1 MCTRKI
7 RRMIGLLAMLL
18 ALGLTASSLAQER
31 CSIAEIARQA
41 QEMGGRWQARYPA
54 GGGETAID
62 CPIIVPETEKMPV
75 LTVERLK
82 PSKEEFD
89 RVIKTC
95 EMIRPENPRFVL
107 TLENGGVQTIR
118 FGTNGAGLTAD
129 YERCQ
134 EVWIQQGDYEMIQSD
149 EPVRGY
155 MIIREDGYAWD
166 FAQDA
171 PLADGNNRTLCDAGA
186 FLRGWI
192 EKHYPDAEIDLQLH
206 TASVYSLRRSQD
218 IRDGRTS
225 RETGT
230 DIYEG
235 CFVLSYEQM
244 IAGIPLFAPISE
256 LYVNTAQTPGAV
268 SADRKLKAYYQGAWD
283 AQTRVEL
290 RYKNDSWFYALMMLD
305 RVREVKRE
313 DVPLAPLESV
323 IRNLEKE
330 IEAGRIFDVLA
341 LRLGYVLYSD
351 PDTTDWAWA
360 VPCWLADCT
369 TQAGSG
375 GDRLDEV
382 SFWNEWE
389 FTRIPVNAQTAE
401 VIYYGT
407 PVREDYALP
416 EILTW

>member
-1 MCTRKI
+1 
-7 RRMIGLLAMLL
+7 MIGLLAMLL
-18 ALGLTASSLAQER
+18 ALGFTASSLAQER
-31 CSIAEIARQA
+31 CTIAEIARQA
-41 QEMGGRWQARYPA
+41 QEMGGRWQARYPVD
-54 GGGETAID
+54 GREIAID
-62 CPIIVPETEKMPV
+62 CPIIVPKAEKLPAV
-75 LTVERLK
+75 TVERLK
-82 PSKEEFD
+82 PSKEAFD
-89 RVIKTC
+89 QVMETC
-95 EMIRPENPRFVL
+95 EMVRPENPKFLL
-107 TLENGGVQTIR
+107 TLENGDVQTIR
-118 FGTNGAGLTAD
+118 FATNGAGLTAD

-134 EVWIQQGDYEMIQSD
+134 EVWVQQGDYEMIKSD

-155 MIIREDGYAWD
+155 RIVREDGYAWD
-166 FAQDA
+166 FPQDA
-171 PLADGNNRTLCDAGA
+171 PLADGSRYTLCDAEA

-192 EKHYPDAEIDLQLH
+192 ERYYPGAGIDLQLH

-218 IRDGRTS
+218 IRDGKTS

-235 CFVLSYEQM
+235 CFVLGFEQM
-244 IAGIPLFAPISE
+244 IEDIPLFAPISE
-256 LYVNTAQTPGAV
+256 LYVNTAQTPGAA

-290 RYKNDSWFYALMMLD
+290 RYKNDSWFYALMMLA
-305 RVREVKRE
+305 RVREVKHE

-330 IEAGRIFDVLA
+330 IEAGRICDVLA

-351 PDTTDWAWA
+351 PDTTQWAWA

-369 TQAGSG
+369 TDAVPI
-375 GDRLDEV
+375 GDPLDEV

-389 FTRIPVNAQTAE
+389 FARIPVNAQTAE

-407 PVREDYALP
+407 PVKEDYALP